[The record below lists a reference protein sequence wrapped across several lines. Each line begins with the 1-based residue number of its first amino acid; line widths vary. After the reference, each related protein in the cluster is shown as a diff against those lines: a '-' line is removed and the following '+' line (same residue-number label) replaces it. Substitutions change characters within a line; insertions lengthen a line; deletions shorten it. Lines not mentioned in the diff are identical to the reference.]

1 MSKECNIK
9 KHPAMTVA
17 YFRSLFLSPSI
28 FNVFPLYLTS
38 IYPCCQCLQR
48 DLNGRHDSE
57 WVIVGMRG
65 LDRIGNSDFSGL
77 LIWYQI
83 NKTLTKMYWHS
94 KEFSIIVYCGLPN

>member
-9 KHPAMTVA
+9 KHPAMTVT

-28 FNVFPLYLTS
+28 FNVFPLVIDPHFLYLTS

-57 WVIVGMRG
+57 WVIVGMRC
-65 LDRIGNSDFSGL
+65 LDRIRKF
-77 LIWYQI
+77 
-83 NKTLTKMYWHS
+83 
-94 KEFSIIVYCGLPN
+94 